1 MDGGGGAARWGS
13 TLGDGLGAP
22 KRKFSD
28 STGFAWVADGI
39 GTEPANQRRARK
51 PRAAAGRPGRSDPS
65 PPGPAAQPGTRDIGM
80 SSAGNGRGPD
90 AINKLVLD
98 GMQRPSLVPAGCVL
112 FDSFDWMGSNR
123 IKQRLAVCAPE
134 QAVRPGGDVA
144 ALAEG

>member
-28 STGFAWVADGI
+28 STGFAWVADRI
-39 GTEPANQRRARK
+39 GSEPPDRSLAQK
-51 PRAAAGRPGRSDPS
+51 PRAAVGRPGRTEATAAS
-65 PPGPAAQPGTRDIGM
+65 PAAQPGPRIVGM